1 MELYLFK
8 GEVVEF
14 IRKFV
19 KRPVQIEAVRFVE
32 VSRTKRKFG
41 DSIEYNDSQVA
52 QFMGRIIHVRTVPNG
67 EPQGRTFV
75 EISTREG
82 VMEAN
87 VGDWIIKGIQ
97 GEFYPCKPDI
107 FDKTYEE
114 LEV

>member
-1 MELYLFK
+1 MELCSFK

-14 IRKFV
+14 TRKFV

-52 QFMGRIIHVRTVPNG
+52 QFMGRIIHVCTVPNG
-67 EPQGRTFV
+67 EPQGRTFI
-75 EISTREG
+75 EISTPEG